1 MSLPL
6 QGVRVLELARTIA
19 GPFCSMTLA
28 DMGAEII
35 KIEEPERG
43 DETRAMA
50 PLWNGEGAIYLAVN
64 RNKKSVAVDLKS
76 DAGRE
81 IVLRLAD
88 RSDVLIENFRT
99 GTVERLGLGYEQ
111 VSARN
116 PRIVYCSVSG
126 FGRSGPVAHKAAYD
140 FIMQGYGG
148 VMSITGTPDG
158 EPVRI
163 GYPSADI
170 TAGLL
175 AYGGIMTALW
185 ARERT
190 GRGQHVQSSLLAGQI
205 ATMSY
210 FAVATQATGVPPKPM
225 GHVTGA
231 VAPYQA
237 FMAADRHFLLAVG
250 NDGLWRRFCRTIER
264 TDWID
269 DRRYATNAARVANR
283 SDLVASLAALFGT
296 RPAADWVALMD
307 EWGVPASLI
316 QNIAEVLKDEQVRD
330 QELVVGL
337 PHPRIPELQVVGV
350 PIKLSDTPGRI
361 ASPSP
366 MLGQHT
372 KDVLREM
379 GLDDRELDELAGKGV
394 IRCLAE
400 TDASQGP

>member
-1 MSLPL
+1 MALPL
-6 QGVRVLELARTIA
+6 EGVRVLELARTIA

-28 DMGAEII
+28 DMGAEVI

-50 PLWNGEGAIYLAVN
+50 PFWNGEGAIYLAVN

-81 IVLRLAD
+81 IVLRLAE
-88 RSDVLIENFRT
+88 RCDVLIENFRT
-99 GTVERLGLGYEQ
+99 GTVERLGLGYAQ

-116 PRIVYCSVSG
+116 PRIIYCSVSG
-126 FGRSGPVAHKAAYD
+126 FGRSGPIAHKAAYD

-148 VMSITGTPDG
+148 VMSITGTPEG

-163 GYPSADI
+163 GYPSVDV

-185 ARERT
+185 AREKT
-190 GRGQHVQSSLLAGQI
+190 GRGQLVQSSLLAGQL

-210 FAVATQATGVPPKPM
+210 FAVATQATGVPPRPM
-225 GHVTGA
+225 GHATGA

-237 FMAADRHFLLAVG
+237 FMAADRYFLLAVG
-250 NDGLWRRFCRTIER
+250 NDGLWRRFCRAIDRSE
-264 TDWID
+264 WID
-269 DRRYATNAARVANR
+269 DPRYATNSARVARR
-283 SDLVASLAALFGT
+283 SELVSSLAELFAT
-296 RPAADWVALMD
+296 RPAAEWVDLMD

-316 QNIAEVLKDEQVRD
+316 QNIAEVLEDEQVRD
-330 QELVVGL
+330 QGLVVNL
-337 PHPRIPELQVVGV
+337 PHPKIPELKVCGV
-350 PIKLSDTPGRI
+350 PIKLSETPGRI
-361 ASPSP
+361 ASPPP

-372 KDVLREM
+372 REALREI
-379 GLDDRELDELAGKGV
+379 GLDDRELDELAEKGV
-394 IRCLAE
+394 IRGLVNIE
-400 TDASQGP
+400 DS

>member
-237 FMAADRHFLLAVG
+237 FMAADRHFVLAVG
-250 NDGLWRRFCRTIER
+250 NDGLWRRFCRAIER

-269 DRRYATNAARVANR
+269 DPRYATNAARVANR
-283 SDLVASLAALFGT
+283 SALVASLAALFGT

-330 QELVVGL
+330 QGLIVDL
-337 PHPRIPELQVVGV
+337 PHAKIPELQVVGV

-372 KDVLREM
+372 KDVLREI
-379 GLDDRELDELAGKGV
+379 GLDDRELDELAEKGV
-394 IRCLAE
+394 IRGPVDSE
-400 TDASQGP
+400 AS

>member
-1 MSLPL
+1 MTLPL
-6 QGVRVLELARTIA
+6 EGVRVLELARTIA

-28 DMGAEII
+28 DMGAEVI

-64 RNKKSVAVDLKS
+64 RNKKCVAVDLKS

-81 IVLRLAD
+81 IVLRLAE
-88 RSDVLIENFRT
+88 RCDVLIENFRT

-116 PRIVYCSVSG
+116 PRIIYCSVSG
-126 FGRSGPVAHKAAYD
+126 FGRSGPIAHKAAYD

-148 VMSITGTPDG
+148 VMSTTGTPDG
-158 EPVRI
+158 EPVRV

-190 GRGQHVQSSLLAGQI
+190 GRGQLVQSSLLAGQV

-210 FAVATQATGVPPKPM
+210 FAVATQATGAPPRPM
-225 GHVTGA
+225 GHMTGA

-237 FMAADRHFLLAVG
+237 FKAADRYFLLAVG
-250 NDGLWRRFCRTIER
+250 NDGLWKRFCRAIGRSE
-264 TDWID
+264 WID
-269 DRRYATNAARVANR
+269 DPRYATNSARVAGR
-283 SDLVASLAALFGT
+283 SELVSSLARLFGT
-296 RPAADWVALMD
+296 RPAAEWVDLMD

-316 QNIAEVLKDEQVRD
+316 QNVAEVLEDEQVRD
-330 QELVVGL
+330 QGLVVTL
-337 PHPRIPELQVVGV
+337 PHPKIPELKVAGI
-350 PIKLSDTPGRI
+350 PIKLSETPGRI
-361 ASPSP
+361 AGPP
-366 MLGQHT
+366 PLLGQHT
-372 KDVLREM
+372 REALREI
-379 GLDDRELDELAGKGV
+379 GLDDRELDELAEKGI
-394 IRCLAE
+394 IRCHVDTE
-400 TDASQGP
+400 ASQVS